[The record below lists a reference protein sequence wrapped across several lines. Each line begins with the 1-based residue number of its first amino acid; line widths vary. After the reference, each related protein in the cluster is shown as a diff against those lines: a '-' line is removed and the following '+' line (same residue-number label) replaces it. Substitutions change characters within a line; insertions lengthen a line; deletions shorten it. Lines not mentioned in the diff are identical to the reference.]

1 MPNVEATF
9 IGEEESSNRSQDSG
23 ILDTEQCQRS
33 VSRLAIDSESNKGAG
48 VLLEYQG
55 YGGSVCRYKTSV

>member
-33 VSRLAIDSESNKGAG
+33 VSRPATTQNPTREQ
-48 VLLEYQG
+48 EY
-55 YGGSVCRYKTSV
+55 Y